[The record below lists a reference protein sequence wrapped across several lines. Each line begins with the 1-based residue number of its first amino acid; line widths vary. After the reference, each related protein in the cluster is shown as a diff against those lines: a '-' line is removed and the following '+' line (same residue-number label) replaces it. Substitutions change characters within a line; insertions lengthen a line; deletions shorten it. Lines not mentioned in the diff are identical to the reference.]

1 MAGQEVSLSLA
12 HRCMRH
18 ASAEFMGL
26 HKCKADTTP
35 QAKLTPEDRVKLF
48 MDNSFA
54 RYCAFNHLQNGDIVQ
69 VSVPSVWREA
79 VTIIG
84 GDEDEPIFVEGIEVI
99 NSPKPSG
106 KTYFVAQSSR
116 WVTADVAKK
125 AKRLVFAQTYLVRFS
140 TQNGYKADEM
150 TDVSGE
156 FAFNETIAGFG
167 IDEVRVFFRDV
178 DGSDGGGE
186 FAPDS
191 LKVSVH
197 KVAEGDGNWHRGTF
211 ESDDVE
217 IYLKK
222 K

>member
-1 MAGQEVSLSLA
+1 MQTKEYEYGCPTVDYQFKGKV
-12 HRCMRH
+12 M
-18 ASAEFMGL
+18 
-26 HKCKADTTP
+26 
-35 QAKLTPEDRVKLF
+35 
-48 MDNSFA
+48 
-54 RYCAFNHLQNGDIVQ
+54 
-69 VSVPSVWREA
+69 
-79 VTIIG
+79 
-84 GDEDEPIFVEGIEVI
+84 DEDMNPIEGIKVSI
-99 NSPKPSG
+99 
-106 KTYFVAQSSR
+106 
-116 WVTADVAKK
+116 AD
-125 AKRLVFAQTYLVRFS
+125 S
-140 TQNGYKADEM
+140 QNGYKADEM

-156 FAFNETIAGFG
+156 FAFNETIAGFS
-167 IDEVRVFFRDV
+167 IDEVRVFFRDI

>member
-1 MAGQEVSLSLA
+1 MKKILATVSKFFLVTLFGIPLA
-12 HRCMRH
+12 CTR
-18 ASAEFMGL
+18 
-26 HKCKADTTP
+26 TTVCEYGCP
-35 QAKLTPEDRVKLF
+35 TVDYQLKGTV
-48 MDNSFA
+48 M
-54 RYCAFNHLQNGDIVQ
+54 
-69 VSVPSVWREA
+69 
-79 VTIIG
+79 
-84 GDEDEPIFVEGIEVI
+84 DEDMNPIEGIKVSI
-99 NSPKPSG
+99 KDSKNSH
-106 KTYFVAQSSR
+106 VAY
-116 WVTADVAKK
+116 D
-125 AKRLVFAQTYLVRFS
+125 
-140 TQNGYKADEM
+140 M

>member
-1 MAGQEVSLSLA
+1 MKKILAIVSKFFLVTL
-12 HRCMRH
+12 
-18 ASAEFMGL
+18 FGI
-26 HKCKADTTP
+26 P
-35 QAKLTPEDRVKLF
+35 QACIQTTMCEYGCPTVDYQLKGTV
-48 MDNSFA
+48 M
-54 RYCAFNHLQNGDIVQ
+54 
-69 VSVPSVWREA
+69 
-79 VTIIG
+79 
-84 GDEDEPIFVEGIEVI
+84 DEDMNPIEGIKVSIEDSR
-99 NSPKPSG
+99 NG
-106 KTYFVAQSSR
+106 HVA
-116 WVTADVAKK
+116 D
-125 AKRLVFAQTYLVRFS
+125 
-140 TQNGYKADEM
+140 DM

-156 FAFNETIAGFG
+156 FVFNETIAGFS
-167 IDEVRVFFRDV
+167 IDEVRVFFRDI

>member
-1 MAGQEVSLSLA
+1 MKKILAAVSKFLLVTL
-12 HRCMRH
+12 
-18 ASAEFMGL
+18 FGI
-26 HKCKADTTP
+26 P
-35 QAKLTPEDRVKLF
+35 QACMQTKEYEYGCPTVDYQFKGKV
-48 MDNSFA
+48 MDEEMN
-54 RYCAFNHLQNGDIVQ
+54 
-69 VSVPSVWREA
+69 
-79 VTIIG
+79 
-84 GDEDEPIFVEGIEVI
+84 PIEGIKVSI
-99 NSPKPSG
+99 TDS
-106 KTYFVAQSSR
+106 
-116 WVTADVAKK
+116 
-125 AKRLVFAQTYLVRFS
+125 
-140 TQNGYKADEM
+140 QNGYKADEM

>member
-1 MAGQEVSLSLA
+1 MKKILAAVSKFLLVTL
-12 HRCMRH
+12 
-18 ASAEFMGL
+18 FGI
-26 HKCKADTTP
+26 P
-35 QAKLTPEDRVKLF
+35 QACIQTTMCEYGCPTVDYQLKGTV
-48 MDNSFA
+48 M
-54 RYCAFNHLQNGDIVQ
+54 
-69 VSVPSVWREA
+69 
-79 VTIIG
+79 
-84 GDEDEPIFVEGIEVI
+84 DEDMNPIEGIKVSI
-99 NSPKPSG
+99 TDS
-106 KTYFVAQSSR
+106 
-116 WVTADVAKK
+116 
-125 AKRLVFAQTYLVRFS
+125 
-140 TQNGYKADEM
+140 QNGYKADEM

-156 FAFNETIAGFG
+156 FAFNETIAGFS
-167 IDEVRVFFRDV
+167 IDEVRVFFRDI

>member
-1 MAGQEVSLSLA
+1 MKKILAAVSKFFLVTL
-12 HRCMRH
+12 
-18 ASAEFMGL
+18 FGI
-26 HKCKADTTP
+26 P
-35 QAKLTPEDRVKLF
+35 QACIQTTMCEYGCPTVDYQLKGTV
-48 MDNSFA
+48 M
-54 RYCAFNHLQNGDIVQ
+54 
-69 VSVPSVWREA
+69 
-79 VTIIG
+79 
-84 GDEDEPIFVEGIEVI
+84 DEDMNPIEGIKVSIEDSR
-99 NSPKPSG
+99 NG
-106 KTYFVAQSSR
+106 HVA
-116 WVTADVAKK
+116 D
-125 AKRLVFAQTYLVRFS
+125 
-140 TQNGYKADEM
+140 DM

-156 FAFNETIAGFG
+156 FVFNETITGFS
-167 IDEVRVFFRDV
+167 IDEVRVFFRDI

>member
-1 MAGQEVSLSLA
+1 MKKILAIVSKFFLVTL
-12 HRCMRH
+12 
-18 ASAEFMGL
+18 FGI
-26 HKCKADTTP
+26 P
-35 QAKLTPEDRVKLF
+35 QACIQTTMCEYGCPTVDYQLKGTV
-48 MDNSFA
+48 M
-54 RYCAFNHLQNGDIVQ
+54 
-69 VSVPSVWREA
+69 
-79 VTIIG
+79 
-84 GDEDEPIFVEGIEVI
+84 DEDMNPIEGIKVSIEDSR
-99 NSPKPSG
+99 NG
-106 KTYFVAQSSR
+106 HVA
-116 WVTADVAKK
+116 D
-125 AKRLVFAQTYLVRFS
+125 
-140 TQNGYKADEM
+140 DM

-156 FAFNETIAGFG
+156 FAFNETITGFS
-167 IDEVRVFFRDV
+167 IDEVRVFFRDI